1 MRHIYIFRV
10 TSNTRGSGSQNVAG
24 IGTLQASNHTL
35 LCYAEADLLYN
46 SRSCNFDEHLRVH
59 LGRTRKLP
67 LRRRMRTTVTA
78 SAVVDLVWF
87 REAMNGWAWP
97 RHGVRSPS
105 ETGVSPRGLYGMTD
119 EPLLQLLCY
128 CAQHS
133 VPGLARFSVSW
144 VPKTALFSHW

>member
-35 LCYAEADLLYN
+35 LSYAEADLLYN

-67 LRRRMRTTVTA
+67 LRKRMRT
-78 SAVVDLVWF
+78 SHSFRGCGPGLVPGGHE
-87 REAMNGWAWP
+87 RVGWP